1 MKLVQGKPSWVVF
14 EELDKE
20 LFRSMI
26 LHHFAKCRMKRTK
39 AHVRRWNRWKIST
52 KTKG

>member
-1 MKLVQGKPSWVVF
+1 MNLEQRKILRREF

-26 LHHFAKCRMKRTK
+26 LHYFAKEDKSRMKRTR
-39 AHVRRWNRWKIST
+39 AHVRRWKRGK
-52 KTKG
+52 

>member
-1 MKLVQGKPSWVVF
+1 MKLEQGKSRWLEF

-26 LHHFAKCRMKRTK
+26 LHHFAKKDECRMKKRIK
-39 AHVRRWNRWKIST
+39 AHVRRWNRGK
-52 KTKG
+52 